1 MQCNVLKAD
10 DIDAG
15 DDDEEDSDD
24 DDDDDG
30 VQGPDRGKFPVQCA
44 QSQ

>member
-15 DDDEEDSDD
+15 DDDEEEGDD

-30 VQGPDRGKFPVQCA
+30 VQGPDCVEFPVQCA
-44 QSQ
+44 QS